1 MAIFATPI
9 DRNEILTTMQRLS
22 TKTHY
27 LMQEIKALDTILSQY
42 LDADLEEILGGAEPA
57 TERAAL
63 RSLQAALMGLA
74 NNYGGTGSVSDK
86 SFEIAKRVRPLV

>member
-9 DRNEILTTMQRLS
+9 DRAELLGTLQRVC

-27 LMQEIKALDTILSQY
+27 LMQEIKALDLILDQY
-42 LDADLEEILGGAEPA
+42 LDSDIEEILGGASAA

-63 RSLQAALMGLA
+63 RDLQAALVGFA
-74 NNYGGTGSVSDK
+74 DNYSGAGSVSDK
-86 SFEIAKRVRPLV
+86 SFQIAKRVRPLV

>member
-9 DRNEILTTMQRLS
+9 DRNELLSTMQRIS

-27 LMQEIKALDTILSQY
+27 LMQEIRALDAILAQY
-42 LDADLEEILGGAEPA
+42 LDADLEDILGGAEAA
-57 TERAAL
+57 TERNAL

-86 SFEIAKRVRPLV
+86 SYEIAKRVRPLV

>member
-9 DRNEILTTMQRLS
+9 DRNELLGTMQRVS

-27 LMQEIKALDTILSQY
+27 LIQEIKALDAILAQY
-42 LDADLEEILGGAEPA
+42 LDADLEEILGGVDAA
-57 TERAAL
+57 NERNAL

-74 NNYGGTGSVSDK
+74 NNYAGGGVLSDK
-86 SFEIAKRVRPLV
+86 SYEIAKRVRPLV

>member
-9 DRNEILTTMQRLS
+9 DRNELLSTMQRMC

-27 LMQEIKALDTILSQY
+27 LVQEIKALDAVLAQY
-42 LDADLEEILGGAEPA
+42 LDADLEGILGGES
-57 TERAAL
+57 AAADRNDL

-74 NNYGGTGSVSDK
+74 NNYSGAGTLSDK
-86 SFEIAKRVRPLV
+86 SYEIAKRVRPLV